1 MPQIVADIVDAY
13 VFRRLNARVQFLLL
27 QRQPGAVMGK
37 TWQAFHTRVDEH
49 ETAVVAAQRA
59 VREFAGLNITGVY
72 SADYINQFYDESR
85 DAVVLA
91 PVLAMTVSA
100 RNQVTIAPD
109 FGDYGWV
116 NCEEAVTLLPFSG
129 QRWAVRHI
137 DEIMSIGEDA
147 KELYRL
153 QTPASPAPAPVPS
166 PTEEEPATV

>member
-1 MPQIVADIVDAY
+1 MPQIVSDIVDAY

-27 QRQPGAVMGK
+27 QRQPDIVMGK
-37 TWQAFHTRVDEH
+37 TWQGFHTRVDDG
-49 ETAVVAAQRA
+49 ETAITAAQRA
-59 VREFAGLNITGVY
+59 VQEFAGLSITGVY

-109 FGDYGWV
+109 FSDFGWV
-116 NCEEAVTLLPFSG
+116 HCEEAVTLLPFSG

-137 DEIMSIGEDA
+137 DEIMSIGEEER
-147 KELYRL
+147 ELYRL
-153 QTPASPAPAPVPS
+153 QSPAAPVPAPIPAPA
-166 PTEEEPATV
+166 EEAPATV